1 MVLGM
6 HCLTLLA
13 PKSHES
19 DGRGRAFS
27 NTDEIK
33 VAYELGQVN
42 IHAKVELAMETCF
55 DDNHLPYA
63 DGKPRRRQI
72 NAMHRR

>member
-6 HCLTLLA
+6 HYLTLLA
-13 PKSHES
+13 PKSHKS
-19 DGRGRAFS
+19 DGRGHAFS

-33 VAYELGQVN
+33 VAYELGQAN
-42 IHAKVELAMETCF
+42 IHPKVELAMETCF
-55 DDNHLPYA
+55 DDNHPPCA